1 MKAILVSLAMALF
14 FAVGAA
20 SAGSGTSQGGSEHD
34 SGCSH
39 NKWQDT

>member
-14 FAVGAA
+14 FTVGAA
-20 SAGSGTSQGGSEHD
+20 SAGSDATQGGSQYE

>member
-14 FAVGAA
+14 FSVGAA
-20 SAGSGTSQGGSEHD
+20 YAGSDTTQGGEAQ

>member
-14 FAVGAA
+14 FTVGAA
-20 SAGSGTSQGGSEHD
+20 SAGDGTKQGSGEYD